1 MFSEILRVDHFINE
15 RRNMKRILLV
25 LALLLVFVSCKGA
38 PVVIEEPEV
47 VVEEVIVIEE
57 PAVVE
62 EVEEVEEPVV
72 LEPAIGAWAGKD
84 MFYFDGCAPNHKNT
98 FFAQVNDLDVI
109 AVSLHVRFTDM
120 EGEGWTE
127 WYAFDMAQQEN
138 KDWSVTLIGNDLKP
152 LIKNFEFMWME
163 YQAVAWSVPGAEAA
177 LRSEVQSVNFEVCQ

>member
-1 MFSEILRVDHFINE
+1 
-15 RRNMKRILLV
+15 MKRILLIIM
-25 LALLLVFVSCKGA
+25 LLLVFVSCKSEPIVIEE
-38 PVVIEEPEV
+38 PVVIEEVVIEEV
-47 VVEEVIVIEE
+47 CPICEECVVEE
-57 PAVVE
+57 AE

-72 LEPAIGAWAGKD
+72 LEPAIVAWAGKD
-84 MFYFDGCAPNHKNT
+84 MFYFDGCIPSHKNT
-98 FFAQVNDLDVI
+98 FFAQVNDLEVI
-109 AVSLHVRFTDM
+109 AVSLHVRFTDS

-152 LIKNFEFMWME
+152 MIKNFEFMWME